1 MGIMAGSSEPVSRTP
16 KSVSLKGNCL
26 PSAGNCLPSARTV
39 GRELTWQNDRGE
51 LEHAYSASNFRSIC
65 VRQLWTTSGWYKSST
80 FAGGVTLEGADKVAE
95 LALSVRSC
103 APNIP
108 DEYHSLWNAIGEAW
122 PSTGEK
128 DLATAGSTGLTDTTS
143 VG

>member
-26 PSAGNCLPSARTV
+26 PSAG
-39 GRELTWQNDRGE
+39 
-51 LEHAYSASNFRSIC
+51 
-65 VRQLWTTSGWYKSST
+65 
-80 FAGGVTLEGADKVAE
+80 GVTLEGTDKVAE

-103 APNIP
+103 APNTP

-128 DLATAGSTGLTDTTS
+128 DLATAGSTGFTDTTS